1 MINFGREAGPAVD
14 ALYAACTA
22 GVINAATPLP
32 DSSGLLG
39 QNGRPEWRLSGS
51 LTWSQ
56 GPWQVGAFTQ
66 YIGAVDETGFLD
78 VAGNAWEVESQ
89 VTGNLYAQYEWGDN
103 AGVASN
109 SRIRV
114 GARNITN
121 EAPPLA
127 SSGYLG
133 SLYRPYGRDW
143 YVSFSREF

>member
-1 MINFGREAGPAVD
+1 M
-14 ALYAACTA
+14 
-22 GVINAATPLP
+22 INAATPLP
-32 DSSGLLG
+32 DSSDLLA

-66 YIGAVDETGFLD
+66 YISAVDETGFLD
-78 VAGNAWEVESQ
+78 VAGNPWEVASQ
-89 VTGNLYAQYEWGDN
+89 VTGNLYLQYEWEDT
-103 AGVASN
+103 AGLDSN
-109 SRIRV
+109 GRIRV

-133 SLYRPYGRDW
+133 SLYRPYGRYW
-143 YVSFSREF
+143 YVSFSSEF